1 MSNRNNDVFQVLPVT
16 NCTLLDPGYSVENLA
31 VGQLGAFD
39 ADTMVSVNKFT
50 SPQPK
55 NIFFAVGKLSPN
67 EEFDIRQSAG
77 QFIQKQGVTG
87 YTQKEYNAG
96 SPMVVSIGNYKAKA
110 DTEYGIRVEFRNA
123 KINRI
128 QGYNQFSKAYLV
140 KTPCAEDC
148 AVGCDST
155 DANVL
160 TQLFVDNIN
169 ADIAGLIRAE
179 AIARQNIL
187 AADAGTSTNYDAG
200 DVVSAAD
207 VEALTVFNATA
218 LDVDKLFTDVKL
230 TSQPLKIGSY
240 CQINLHYYKLLE
252 TVLIVSLIEGFNC
265 SGAVTTNVYPVYAE
279 GTGGNI
285 IQKEYHSSG
294 WNGSGPYKLSQVTGT
309 GKGNIEYLA
318 DKNTNYDQII
328 LEYNLASQSGWS
340 EYSSPL
346 STIFAIPSGN
356 CALVSDL
363 TDFLNTFISGI
374 PLID

>member
-1 MSNRNNDVFQVLPVT
+1 MSNRNNDVFSVLPITVT
-16 NCTLLDPGYSVENLA
+16 DLLNPGASVETLLPGQLGIIDAETHLGASNMPGSGPNAVYLA
-31 VGQLGAFD
+31 VGVDKTGD
-39 ADTMVSVNKFT
+39 GT
-50 SPQPK
+50 SDD
-55 NIFFAVGKLSPN
+55 FRV
-67 EEFDIRQSAG
+67 SAG
-77 QFIQKQGVTG
+77 QYIKKGDVTSVTESI
-87 YTQKEYNAG
+87 YAAG

-169 ADIAGLIRAE
+169 ADIAGLIKAE
-179 AIARQNIL
+179 AIARQAIDGEVAN
-187 AADAGTSTNYDAG
+187 TSASYAVG
-200 DVVSAAD
+200 EVVSAAD

-252 TVLIVSLIEGFNC
+252 TVLVVSLIEGFNC
-265 SGAVTTNVYPVYAE
+265 SGAVTTNTYPVYAE
-279 GTGGNI
+279 GTGANI
-285 IQKEYHSSG
+285 LQKEYHASG
-294 WNGSGPYKLSQVTGT
+294 WAGSGPYKLSQVTGT

-318 DKNTNYDQII
+318 NKATNYDQII
-328 LEYNLASQSGWS
+328 LQYVQTSESGWQ
-340 EYSSPL
+340 EYSNTL
-346 STIFAIPSGN
+346 STVIAIPSGN
-356 CALVSDL
+356 
-363 TDFLNTFISGI
+363 TMISGFI
-374 PLID
+374 KQFFNSFK